1 MKSSCLGVLGCLG
14 GMFRATDSWIKTHDI
29 RWAIPSNSNTLMD
42 WHHHMPHMLGL
53 ETSLHGQVAQDP
65 VLLDASIW
73 EYLDFFSGCNGKQH
87 DLGSKTV
94 IDHATLVKRTNS
106 TTWFCSQRHMCFK
119 QDHFAVDDFCSI
131 LFIRLLLQGI
141 SLTERLTTVICPSW
155 RECSRCWIWRT
166 SCTTCSG
173 LSAMRRFCLNLN
185 LN

>member
-1 MKSSCLGVLGCLG
+1 
-14 GMFRATDSWIKTHDI
+14 
-29 RWAIPSNSNTLMD
+29 
-42 WHHHMPHMLGL
+42 
-53 ETSLHGQVAQDP
+53 
-65 VLLDASIW
+65 
-73 EYLDFFSGCNGKQH
+73 
-87 DLGSKTV
+87 
-94 IDHATLVKRTNS
+94 
-106 TTWFCSQRHMCFK
+106 MCFK